1 MLDKACVLAAESE
14 RVLIEP
20 NYYKVGFGFE
30 LDSMNDDSVNANI
43 RVGIPP
49 KVRVQLRCCEKKEA
63 MTP

>member
-1 MLDKACVLAAESE
+1 MLVKACVLAAESE
-14 RVLIEP
+14 QVLIEP

-43 RVGIPP
+43 RVRIPP